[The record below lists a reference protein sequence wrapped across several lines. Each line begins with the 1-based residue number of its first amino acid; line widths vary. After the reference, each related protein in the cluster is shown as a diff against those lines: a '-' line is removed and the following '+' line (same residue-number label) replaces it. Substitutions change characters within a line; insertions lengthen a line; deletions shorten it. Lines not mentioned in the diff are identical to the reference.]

1 MCVTVQ
7 TKKLY
12 ISFTSRAKLLTFYI
26 HLVSTTRQ
34 GLCLSQ
40 QLKGSVWLAWHMGC
54 PANSLAVGRA
64 VCRID
69 SFKNQLNKTLP
80 TAKRLISELSW
91 SIHLLHLV
99 LNVKETTQCSACA
112 DLHSRNSNTKLNT
125 TLCTSSPKQ
134 TKQLKGMYLC
144 EHVYTVLLECT
155 WTSNDFF
162 HFVTIKCRF
171 LFTSLPHFPA
181 NILVC
186 CVPTE
191 PFLHDYNNLE
201 KQLCTGSLEC
211 TKNAMIT
218 KHVIKS
224 RSLNAQC
231 QHFIIT
237 GIQRPVKAWIH
248 CYQLAQIL
256 MSSCH
261 LQYSNGSMPTAVFV
275 YLSVDCVCWSLILD
289 LIVIGHKVQNKRPAH
304 TRR

>member
-1 MCVTVQ
+1 
-7 TKKLY
+7 
-12 ISFTSRAKLLTFYI
+12 
-26 HLVSTTRQ
+26 
-34 GLCLSQ
+34 
-40 QLKGSVWLAWHMGC
+40 
-54 PANSLAVGRA
+54 
-64 VCRID
+64 
-69 SFKNQLNKTLP
+69 
-80 TAKRLISELSW
+80 
-91 SIHLLHLV
+91 
-99 LNVKETTQCSACA
+99 
-112 DLHSRNSNTKLNT
+112 
-125 TLCTSSPKQ
+125 
-134 TKQLKGMYLC
+134 MYLC
-144 EHVYTVLLECT
+144 EHVYTVPLECT

-162 HFVTIKCRF
+162 YFVTIKRRF

-201 KQLCTGSLEC
+201 KNYFCTGSLEC

-237 GIQRPVKAWIH
+237 EIQRPVKAWIH

-261 LQYSNGSMPTAVFV
+261 LQYSNGSMPIAVLV
-275 YLSVDCVCWSLILD
+275 YFSVDCVCCSTHTKIMTWGFSPWLATVVENELMKHRRGD
-289 LIVIGHKVQNKRPAH
+289 QTKQKVNNNE
-304 TRR
+304 RRKKSRKQ